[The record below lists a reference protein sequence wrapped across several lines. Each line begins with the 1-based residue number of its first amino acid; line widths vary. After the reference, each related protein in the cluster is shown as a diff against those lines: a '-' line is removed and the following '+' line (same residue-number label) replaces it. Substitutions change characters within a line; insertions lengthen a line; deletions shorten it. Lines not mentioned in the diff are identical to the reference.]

1 MGFEVLLPNPSREEQ
16 PKLQVAAG
24 QQKACSCALLQVLS
38 LMASARAPEVAENG
52 CEALRNLVVDEETR
66 FLNKLV

>member
-1 MGFEVLLPNPSREEQ
+1 
-16 PKLQVAAG
+16 
-24 QQKACSCALLQVLS
+24 
-38 LMASARAPEVAENG
+38 MASARAPEVAENG